1 MGRLLIAA
9 LWLGVGAAGIYTFLK
24 HRDYVAGL
32 PADPDNDQ
40 LKQKFKRKFYWSLS
54 FVVLGIWWA
63 LSVWFPSLN
72 VHFK

>member
-9 LWLGVGAAGIYTFLK
+9 LWLGVGTTGIYTFFK

-32 PADPDNDQ
+32 PADLDNDQ

-54 FVVLGIWWA
+54 FVVLGLWWA
-63 LSVWFPSLN
+63 LSAWFPNLN